1 MTTPSAIQIF
11 GQNQFCAWDTVTAS
25 TGQALV
31 ANLND
36 ESRDSVWRSSG
47 SNDSTTETLTIAF
60 MDAAG
65 NAVSRSFD
73 SIILQ
78 NTNVS
83 AVRAMVQD
91 AQGIQTV
98 IQSLQRRLM
107 GQSQLPGAV
116 TCSDA
121 IISPGTITCVQITLY
136 FDATQTANQDKY
148 IGELRLVQSVA
159 QPSVLSAWKRKDA
172 DKSGNT
178 RLADGHLLAWR
189 EWQRCEGTLTLQNL
203 GKSDHDAIIAA
214 IAAYDWLTIA
224 FCYSF
229 DPTQIF
235 ELRVTEPPTESFDRK
250 AQLYSL
256 ELALKER

>member
-1 MTTPSAIQIF
+1 MTTPSAIQLF
-11 GQNQFCAWDTVTAS
+11 GQNQFGAWDSVTAS

-31 ANLND
+31 GNLND
-36 ESRDSVWRSSG
+36 GYRDSVWRSSG
-47 SNDSTTETLTIAF
+47 SNDSTTESLVIAF

-73 SIILQ
+73 TIILQ

-83 AVRAMVQD
+83 SVRAMVQD
-91 AQGIQTV
+91 AQGNQTV

-116 TCSDA
+116 TGSDA
-121 IISPGTITCVQITLY
+121 IISLGTVSCVQITLY

-172 DKSGNT
+172 AKSGNA
-178 RLADGHLLAWR
+178 RLADGHLLAWQ

-203 GKSDHDAIIAA
+203 GKADHDAIIAA
-214 IAAYDWLTIA
+214 LAAYDWLTVA